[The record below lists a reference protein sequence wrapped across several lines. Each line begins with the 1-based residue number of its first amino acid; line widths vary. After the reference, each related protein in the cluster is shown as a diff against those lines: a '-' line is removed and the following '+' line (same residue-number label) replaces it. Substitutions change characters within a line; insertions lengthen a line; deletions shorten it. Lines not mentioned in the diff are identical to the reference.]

1 MRVNLFLSAVGLLL
15 ILEGAPYFA
24 APDRMK
30 TLMAQVSEAPP
41 NMLRLMGLLAM
52 AAGAAIL
59 YLARRT
65 LAA

>member
-1 MRVNLFLSAVGLLL
+1 LL

-24 APDRMK
+24 VPDRMK
-30 TLMAQVSEAPP
+30 ALMAQVSEAPP
-41 NMLRLMGLLAM
+41 SVLRLMGLLAM
-52 AAGAAIL
+52 AAGAAVL

>member
-1 MRVNLFLSAVGLLL
+1 VNLFLSAVGLLL

-24 APDRMK
+24 VPDRMK
-30 TLMAQVSEAPP
+30 ALMAQVSEAPP
-41 NMLRLMGLLAM
+41 SVLRLMGLLAM
-52 AAGAAIL
+52 AAGAAVL

>member
-1 MRVNLFLSAVGLLL
+1 VKLFLSAVGLLL

-30 TLMAQVSEAPP
+30 ALMGQVSEAAP
-41 NMLRLMGLLAM
+41 NVLGMIGLLAM
-52 AAGAAIL
+52 AAGAAVL
-59 YLARRT
+59 YLARRI

>member
-1 MRVNLFLSAVGLLL
+1 VNLFLSAVGLLL

-30 TLMAQVSEAPP
+30 ALMAQVSEAPP
-41 NMLRLMGLLAM
+41 SVLRLMGLLAM
-52 AAGAAIL
+52 AAGAAVL